1 MHNTKIYTVF
11 TKSVKQK
18 GGDILDFL
26 KMFQTIPEH
35 DVTTSNCT
43 VTKHLLD
50 TEHHADFFKLTTV
63 TNKQL
68 NSHLLKFA
76 KRIAIMY
83 QKFDLCIQREI
94 VVLCFGNTN
103 ISSLHHKILFNY
115 FIPINYIIK
124 SFYLDSFLDW

>member
-1 MHNTKIYTVF
+1 MF

-26 KMFQTIPEH
+26 KSFQTIPEH

-50 TEHHADFFKLTTV
+50 TEHHVDVFELTTV

-83 QKFDLCIQREI
+83 QKSDLCI
-94 VVLCFGNTN
+94 
-103 ISSLHHKILFNY
+103 
-115 FIPINYIIK
+115 
-124 SFYLDSFLDW
+124 